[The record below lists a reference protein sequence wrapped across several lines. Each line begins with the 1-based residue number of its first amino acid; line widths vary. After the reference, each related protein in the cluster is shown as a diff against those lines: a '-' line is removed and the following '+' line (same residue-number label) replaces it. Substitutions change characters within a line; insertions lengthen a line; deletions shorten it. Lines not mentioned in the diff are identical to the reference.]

1 MNYHARHLVVPYNRQ
16 LTGTG
21 TPFINTQT
29 GASDLRR
36 CLLPAA
42 VALAMTAG
50 TAPLDALAQTAQVD
64 EIVVTARYREER
76 IQTTPIAI
84 TALTGDDLEAR
95 SFDSVQDVGLSIP
108 NAFFRDN
115 VGNYGPTGTIGLR
128 GITQNDYSYAF
139 EPAVAVYIDDV
150 YHGSLTGSD
159 MELLDLER
167 MEVLRGPQG
176 TLFGKNSIGGAVRL
190 VTKTPEGGNSGKV
203 DLTFGS
209 FDRVDVRAIGD
220 FELVPDKVFVRASGL
235 SQQRDGYGEYLDF
248 TCQMIANGT
257 PELAGINDGI
267 AGYEIINGVQ
277 TPIRVTPGSEAD
289 NAFAFPQTIDPRGTG
304 DCALGSYGGQET
316 DALRLTA
323 RILATDRLEILL
335 NGNFTRSENDP
346 MPQTLLSHHRGAL
359 DEGYDSNAIVPRWGV
374 PYTQDDRFVSGD
386 PYKSYATFI
395 NPLDG
400 TAYNPKARTD
410 TEGYS
415 ATLNYEV
422 NDQTQARAIVA
433 YREYQSLW
441 GSDTDFTPFPIQH
454 TDNVQD
460 HEQLQVEFQLSGAAL
475 ANQALEW
482 TTGLFYFDSES
493 RAYNT
498 TAFGA
503 FDFSGALPDFV
514 ANDFYTTENKSVFLH
529 LNYRLTDRLSLSGGL
544 RYTEEEKTN
553 IFDHQPGSLPVIGPI
568 PFEDSRYDWKIS
580 ADYQLNDNVFL
591 YTQAATGFRS
601 AGFTPRI
608 FTLGQLQPIPPE
620 EVITYEIGAKVEL
633 FDRRLTANSAIFFS
647 DYDPRLIQVGGVN
660 QCDSPL
666 DPNPTPYFLQGGLCP
681 EGTAMSGSGGLPW
694 FYYSNSPGSIEGFES
709 EIVYRP
715 LPNLGINFGVGY
727 NSYDNDESDPQAP
740 SYRHSS
746 ALLQPEWNMSGGI
759 QYTWNWDGQS
769 AIIPRLDWFYQSER
783 TNGPANMDNT
793 CPEFCIPDYHIVNAR
808 LSYENFAS
816 DFTVSLSVTNLLD
829 EFYWQQL
836 GASETAQGTVPSA
849 RTGVPSRPREWAL
862 TLSKRF

>member
-1 MNYHARHLVVPYNRQ
+1 MGHHTNHTNTHLAVTSTSSGM
-16 LTGTG
+16 TGIR
-21 TPFINTQT
+21 PRALSSAI
-29 GASDLRR
+29 
-36 CLLPAA
+36 
-42 VALAMTAG
+42 ALAMTSIG
-50 TAPLDALAQTAQVD
+50 TPAVTLAQSAELD
-64 EIVVTARYREER
+64 EIVVTARYREESV
-76 IQTTPIAI
+76 QTTPIAI
-84 TALTGDDLEAR
+84 TALSGEDLEAR
-95 SFDSVQDVGLSIP
+95 SFESVQDVGLSIP

-150 YHGSLTGSD
+150 YHGTLTGSD

-190 VTKTPEGGNSGKV
+190 VTKKPESGNSGKV
-203 DLTFGS
+203 DLTFGT
-209 FDRVDVRAIGD
+209 FDRMDVRAIGD
-220 FELVPDKVFVRASGL
+220 FEVVPDKVFVRASGL

-248 TCQMIANGT
+248 TCQMVANGT
-257 PELAGINDGI
+257 PELAGIGDGI
-267 AGYEIINGVQ
+267 AGYEMADGSPSPVM
-277 TPIRVTPGSEAD
+277 VTPGSEAD

-316 DALRLTA
+316 DALRLTT

-335 NGNFTRSENDP
+335 NGNFTRSENEP
-346 MPQTLLSHHRGAL
+346 MPQTLLSHHRGGL
-359 DEGYDSNAIVPRWGV
+359 DAAYDANAIVPRWGV
-374 PYTQDDRFVSGD
+374 PYTQDDRFVTGD
-386 PYKSYATFI
+386 PYKSYSTFI

-400 TAYNPKARTD
+400 TGYNPKARTD

-415 ATLNYEV
+415 ATVNYDV
-422 NDQTQARAIVA
+422 TDRMQARAIVA
-433 YREYQSLW
+433 HREYQSLW
-441 GSDTDFTPFPIQH
+441 ASDTDFTPFPVQH

-460 HEQLQVEFQLSGAAL
+460 HEQLQVEFQLSGTAL
-475 ANQALEW
+475 EDQALEW
-482 TTGLFYFDSES
+482 TAGAFYFDSES
-493 RAYNT
+493 RAYYT
-498 TAFGA
+498 TEFGA
-503 FDFSGALPDFV
+503 FDFSGSLPNFV
-514 ANDFYTTENKSVFLH
+514 ANDRYTTENKSVFVH
-529 LNYRLTDRLSLSGGL
+529 LNYLLTQRLSLSGGL

-553 IFDHQPGSLPVIGPI
+553 VFDHQPGTLPVIGPV
-568 PFEDSRYDWKIS
+568 PFEDSRNDWKLS

-608 FTLGQLQPIPPE
+608 FTQGQLQPIPPE
-620 EVITYEIGAKVEL
+620 EVTTYEVGAKVEL
-633 FDRRLTANSAIFFS
+633 FDRRLTANSAIFYS

-666 DPNPTPYFLQGGLCP
+666 DPEPTPYFLQGGLCP
-681 EGTAMSGSGGLPW
+681 EGTAMAGSGGLPW

-715 LPNLGINFGVGY
+715 VPNLGINFSVGY
-727 NSYDNDESDPQAP
+727 NSYDNDESDPESP
-740 SYRHSS
+740 RYRDSS

-759 QYTWNWDGQS
+759 QYTWNTDGQS

-783 TNGPANMDNT
+783 TNGPANIDND
-793 CPEFCIPDYHIVNAR
+793 CPQFCIPDYHIVNAR
-808 LSYENFAS
+808 LSYENFAN
-816 DFTVSLSVTNLLD
+816 DFTVSLAVTNLLD

-836 GASETAQGTVPSA
+836 DAATTAQGTVPSA

-862 TLSKRF
+862 TLTKRF